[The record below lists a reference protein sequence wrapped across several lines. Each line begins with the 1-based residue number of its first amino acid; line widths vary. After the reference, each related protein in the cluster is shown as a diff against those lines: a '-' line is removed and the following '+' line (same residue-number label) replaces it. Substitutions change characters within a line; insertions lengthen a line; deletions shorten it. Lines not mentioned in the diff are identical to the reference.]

1 METQIFTPGI
11 QVKLVGTSE
20 PYRDCA
26 YPIAKDEFL
35 IGRSPECDMVL
46 EATTISGRHA
56 RIVRRGDQYE
66 LQDLQSTNGTFV
78 GGAKIESHTLRAD
91 DRLRFDRYEFRFVN
105 PRDVSR
111 TVIGEAAP
119 RPRAEATAPM
129 PPGGVTQPLPT
140 PTADLPA
147 MGRPAGKTFAGFLLG
162 LLLAYL
168 LGAAAIIAVTLINGA
183 VKLDALLQLL
193 RQTAALHPGMHLYPA
208 WVNANWRDPA
218 AIVVAL
224 CLVLGIVL
232 GGLIFQNA
240 RRRGR
245 FAAALLLGLGFVVLS
260 LALQAAAVNFRFA
273 ALPMLYPAIVPSLG
287 AWGNFA
293 LCAAS
298 FAAVAILLA
307 WLGALLGRRER

>member
-1 METQIFTPGI
+1 METQIYTPGI
-11 QVKLVGTSE
+11 QVRLVGMSE

-46 EATTISGRHA
+46 EATTISARHA

-78 GGAKIESHTLRAD
+78 GGAKIVSQKLRAD
-91 DRLRFDRYEFRFVN
+91 DRIRFDRYEFRFVN

-111 TVIGEAAP
+111 TVIGEAAM
-119 RPRAEATAPM
+119 RPRAEATAPL
-129 PPGGVTQPLPT
+129 PPGGVTQPLAT

-147 MGRPAGKTFAGFLLG
+147 QGRPAGRTFAGFLLG

-183 VKLDALLQLL
+183 VKLDALPQLL
-193 RQTAALHPGMHLYPA
+193 RQTAALHPGMHLHPA

-232 GGLIFQNA
+232 GGLICQNA
-240 RRRGR
+240 RRQGR
-245 FAAALLLGLGFVVLS
+245 FATALLLGLGFVVLS
-260 LALQAAAVNFRFA
+260 LALQAAAINFRLA

-293 LCAAS
+293 LCAAY
-298 FAAVAILLA
+298 FAAVAVLLA
-307 WLGALLGRRER
+307 WLGALLGKRER